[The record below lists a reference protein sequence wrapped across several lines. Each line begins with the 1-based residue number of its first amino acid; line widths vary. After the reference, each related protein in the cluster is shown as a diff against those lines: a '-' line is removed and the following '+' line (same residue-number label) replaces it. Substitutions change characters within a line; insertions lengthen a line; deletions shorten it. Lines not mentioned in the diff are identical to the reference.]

1 MDQGQGQAPSR
12 ATQERGGNRHHTAR
26 RGSLRARMAVATLGL
41 IVVGLT
47 APTESATAGAASTQ
61 AKAVVVTT
69 TSPTSTTTTTT
80 TPRSITTA
88 TTTVTTTPR
97 SVSTVTV
104 TTVAPTTRPSGSTS
118 TVVTT
123 TTTTAPTTSTTPST
137 STTSTPTTSTP
148 TTSTPTST
156 TSTSSP
162 TTTTVPAPP
171 AKLTLDATCMTP
183 VASVLQRYFDSLPA
197 GSTFQSSTTACYLV
211 PGGFRITKPLTIIGG
226 TFYDPTTE
234 KPSGPGYDGMK
245 PIIFIKST
253 SDVTLSNLTVL
264 GANTTGVFHS
274 SMVGQAGVKVTSSAR
289 VTITDV
295 TAKDTWG
302 DGLELWSDF
311 VPRQPRV
318 MVTDLKVD
326 GFTTIDA
333 GRVGVTVA
341 TVSGGVLNNV
351 HVISPGMSGFDFE
364 SDLPGVGSGNVAIT
378 NCTDDHGFSFV
389 EYLTGPITVTNCTG
403 FHHVTLGSINSNQ
416 PVTFQ
421 GGSML
426 CKRADP
432 VPCIKQNGGTMRF
445 VGTSITRMDGK
456 IGVSTPMWSVD
467 TGGSLTFAQ
476 TTRVLPFGV
485 TANGATVS
493 VQP

>member
-12 ATQERGGNRHHTAR
+12 ATHDRSSNRRHTAR
-26 RGSLRARMAVATLGL
+26 RGSLQVRTAVATLGL
-41 IVVGLT
+41 LVVGL
-47 APTESATAGAASTQ
+47 AVPTEAATAGAASTQ

-69 TSPTSTTTTTT
+69 SSPSSTTTTTT

-104 TTVAPTTRPSGSTS
+104 TTVAPTTRPAASTS
-118 TVVTT
+118 TIVT
-123 TTTTAPTTSTTPST
+123 TTTTAPPAPTTPST
-137 STTSTPTTSTP
+137 STPTS
-148 TTSTPTST
+148 TST

-171 AKLTLDATCMTP
+171 AKLTLDATCTTP
-183 VASVLQRYFDSLPA
+183 VASVLQQYFDSLPA

-234 KPSGPGYDGMK
+234 KPTGPGYNGMK

-351 HVISPGMSGFDFE
+351 DVISPGMSGFDFE
-364 SDLPGVGSGNVAIT
+364 SDLPGIGSGNVAIT
-378 NCTDDHGFSFV
+378 NCTNDHGFSFV

-403 FHHVTLGSINSNQ
+403 FHHVTLGSINSDQ
-416 PVTFQ
+416 PVTFN

-432 VPCIKQNGGTMRF
+432 VPCIKQNGGKMRF
-445 VGTSITRMDGK
+445 VGTSISRMNGT